1 MYIVRRWGAPRVD
14 LEGEANKYR
23 RDWTK
28 KTDLQLVC
36 VEEIFLKGVVP
47 YLATLALFFFG
58 VQPSIWVCNYSGG
71 GALLGLRKRAIG
83 ILQLMGRDRRERREG
98 QRRRRRTFRLRAGLR
113 TCGGHGKR
121 ERCTNDWEP
130 DDIYG
135 AR

>member
-1 MYIVRRWGAPRVD
+1 MYIVRRWGAPKVD
-14 LEGEANKYR
+14 LDGEAK
-23 RDWTK
+23 
-28 KTDLQLVC
+28 
-36 VEEIFLKGVVP
+36 IFLQGVVP

-58 VQPSIWVCNYSGG
+58 VQTSIWVCNYSGG
-71 GALLGLRKRAIG
+71 GALLGLRKRTIG

-113 TCGGHGKR
+113 IFGGHGKR
-121 ERCTNDWEP
+121 ERCTNDREP